1 MYVRERERF
10 PELLT
15 WPLRDVHLGQAH
27 PVSKPGGFL
36 TLDLSEDCLQLA
48 VLEMMESDLSM
59 HLALLLMSMTA
70 DAFSRKVLLH
80 LFTCVCVLYTHMDT

>member
-1 MYVRERERF
+1 
-10 PELLT
+10 
-15 WPLRDVHLGQAH
+15 
-27 PVSKPGGFL
+27 
-36 TLDLSEDCLQLA
+36 
-48 VLEMMESDLSM
+48 MESDLSM

>member
-15 WPLRDVHLGQAH
+15 WPLRDVQLGQAH

-36 TLDLSEDCLQLA
+36 TLDLSEDCIA
-48 VLEMMESDLSM
+48 YNW
-59 HLALLLMSMTA
+59 
-70 DAFSRKVLLH
+70 
-80 LFTCVCVLYTHMDT
+80 LYWK